1 MPSGNTV
8 TKLDAV
14 PWVAVT
20 FSTTAVTPDAGT
32 PFFPVT
38 CRLTVCPAP
47 TGPVIPPVPLRVSIT
62 RTGPAGVSSDPAG
75 AVIETAGSAR
85 LFTVTLTGLEVVV
98 LPAVSTARAVIV
110 WVPFPAVVESQLR
123 V

>member
-14 PWVAVT
+14 PAVAVT
-20 FSTTAVTPDAGT
+20 FSTTPLPPDGGP
-32 PFFPVT
+32 PFSRVPSGLPVF
-38 CRLTVCPAP
+38 LLP
-47 TGPVIPPVPLRVSIT
+47 TGRPPPPVPLRVST
-62 RTGPAGVSSDPAG
+62 PRPGPAGVSSDPAG
-75 AVIETAGSAR
+75 AVIETAGGAR